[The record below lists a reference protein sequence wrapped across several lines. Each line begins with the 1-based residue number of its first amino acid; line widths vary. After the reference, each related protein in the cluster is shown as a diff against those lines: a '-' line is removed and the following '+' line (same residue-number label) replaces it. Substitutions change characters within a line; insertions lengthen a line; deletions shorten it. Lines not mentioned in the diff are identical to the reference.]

1 MTRKMVIVESPA
13 KARTVGRFLG
23 SGYSVRASI
32 GHIRDL
38 PQNRLGV
45 DVKDNFAPRYVIPEK
60 KKSVVKG
67 LKEEAKNVDE
77 IYLATDPDREGEAI
91 AWHLV
96 EALNAKGKPIHRVEF
111 HEITQEAISEAFS
124 HPREINGKLVD
135 AQQARRI
142 LDRLVGYSLS
152 PLLRSKITKKGLS
165 AGRVQSVAVRLV
177 VEREREIRA
186 FVPVEYWS
194 LEAELAKQLAGKR
207 KSRPQSFRATLNQIR
222 GEKVD
227 IGNGQQAQAIVDE
240 LQGAVYQVAEVR
252 KKEVQRNPAPPFTTS
267 TMQQEASR
275 KLGFTAK
282 RTMAVAQQLYEG
294 VNLGAEGS
302 VGLITYMRTDST
314 NLAAAAVAQA
324 REFIAGRYGPEYVPP
339 KPRVYKTKAKGAQEA
354 HEAVRPTHM
363 GREPE
368 SIKGFLSPDQYR
380 LYRLIWQRAIAS
392 QMAAAIMDSTSVD
405 VVAGPEGGEKPYLF
419 RATGSAVKFPGFMV
433 VYTEGKDEGQAEEEE
448 GKTLPPLV
456 EGELLDLIQLL
467 PEQHFTQP
475 PPRYTEATLVKALE
489 EYGIGRPS
497 TYAPTLSTIQ
507 DRGYVERVDK
517 KLVPTEIGFLV
528 NDMLV
533 EHFPEIVDVGFTAE
547 MEEDL
552 DEIARGERQWVPVLR
567 EFYGPFEKSL
577 RLAEKRMGTVELKPE
592 ETGELCEQCGKPLVI
607 KYGRFGKFIACSGYP
622 QCRNAKSLA
631 IKIGVKC
638 PECGG
643 EMVEKKTRRKR
654 VFYSCGNYPRCT
666 FAVWQRPVPTPCPSC
681 GGMMTLNGAKG
692 TRCTK
697 CEAEFEAMEEPQGK
711 QVLTDV
717 GRGYGPSS

>member
-1 MTRKMVIVESPA
+1 MTKKMVIVESPA

-23 SGYSVRASI
+23 IGYTVRASI

-45 DVKDNFAPRYVIPEK
+45 DIEHDFAPHYVVPEK
-60 KKSVVKG
+60 KKPVVKG
-67 LKEEAKNVDE
+67 LKADVKDADE

-96 EALNAKGKPIHRVEF
+96 EALNPKEKPVYRVEF
-111 HEITQEAISEAFS
+111 HEITKDAIEEAFN
-124 HPREINGKLVD
+124 HPREINDKLVD

-152 PLLRSKITKKGLS
+152 PLLRSKVMKKGLS

-177 VEREREIRA
+177 VEREREIQA

-194 LEAELAKQLAGKR
+194 IEADLAKQVLGKR
-207 KSRPQSFRATLNQIR
+207 KGKPQQFRATLNQIR
-222 GEKVD
+222 GQKVE
-227 IGNGQQAQAIVDE
+227 INNGEQAQAVVDE

-294 VNLGAEGS
+294 VNIGAEGS

-314 NLAAAAVAQA
+314 NLAAVAIAQA
-324 REFIAGRYGPEYVPP
+324 REFIAQRYGQDYVPA
-339 KPRVYKTKAKGAQEA
+339 KPRVFKTKAKGAQEA
-354 HEAVRPTHM
+354 HEAIRPTHM

-368 SIKGFLSPDQYR
+368 SIRQCLSSDQYK
-380 LYRLIWQRAIAS
+380 LYRLIWQRAVAS
-392 QMAAAIMDSTSVD
+392 QMAAAVMDSTSVD
-405 VVAGPEGGEKPYLF
+405 IVAGPENAEKPYLF
-419 RATGSAVKFPGFMV
+419 RATGSAVKFPGFII
-433 VYTEGKDEGQAEEEE
+433 VYTEGKDEGQADEDE
-448 GKTLPPLV
+448 GKILPPLQ
-456 EGELLDLIQLL
+456 EGELLNLVQLL

-489 EYGIGRPS
+489 ENGIGRPS

-517 KLVPTEIGFLV
+517 KLVPTQIGFLV
-528 NDMLV
+528 NDLLV
-533 EHFPEIVDVGFTAE
+533 EHFPEIVDLGFTAD

-552 DEIARGERQWVPVLR
+552 DKIARGERQWVPMLK
-567 EFYGPFEKSL
+567 EFYDPFAKTV
-577 RLAEKRMGTVELKPE
+577 RQAEGKIETVELKPE
-592 ETGELCEQCGKPLVI
+592 ETGDLCEICGKPLVI
-607 KYGRFGKFIACSGYP
+607 KYGRFGRFIACSGYP
-622 QCRNAKSLA
+622 QCRNAKSFA
-631 IKIGVKC
+631 VKIGVKC
-638 PECGG
+638 PRCGG
-643 EMVEKKTRRKR
+643 DMVEKKTRRKR
-654 VFYSCGNYPRCT
+654 IFYSCGTYPKCD
-666 FAVWQRPVPTPCPSC
+666 FAVWQRPVPQPCPTC
-681 GGMMTLNGAKG
+681 GGMLTLNGPRG
-692 TRCTK
+692 TK
-697 CEAEFEAMEEPQGK
+697 CSQCQAEFEMPEEQAVAV
-711 QVLTDV
+711 QA
-717 GRGYGPSS
+717 